1 MKNRSLEEIKDLLI
15 VVDMVNGFV
24 REGLMSDKDIEKIIP
39 GHLELFKEFMG
50 EDKAIAFIKDTHKKG
65 CKEFLR
71 YPVHCVEG
79 TSESELVS
87 EFKPYEKDA
96 LVYEKNST
104 STIYAPRFI
113 DDINKMKRLREIIIT
128 GCCTDICV
136 MNLAI
141 PLQNYFDQ
149 IDRKVNIVVPTNLVE
164 TYNSET
170 HNRDEYN
177 QMAFKLMQNSG
188 IELVKRYGGNRY
200 GK

>member
-24 REGLMSDKDIEKIIP
+24 REGIMADKDIEKIIP
-39 GHLELFKEFMG
+39 GHLELFKEFIG
-50 EDKAIAFIKDTHKKG
+50 EDKAIAFIKDTHKKD
-65 CKEFLR
+65 CREFLR
-71 YPVHCVEG
+71 YPEHCLED

-96 LVYEKNST
+96 LVYQKNST
-104 STIYAPRFI
+104 STIYAPHFI

-149 IDRKVNIVVPTNLVE
+149 IDRKVNIVVPTTLVE
-164 TYNSET
+164 TYNSDI
-170 HNRDEYN
+170 HSRDEYN
-177 QMAFKLMQNSG
+177 KMAFKLMKNSG
-188 IELVKRYGGNRY
+188 IQLVKRYGGNRY